1 MRFAG
6 VPGGPSV
13 PTAWRIPFS
22 HAQASINDCYLL
34 GPIVVHPE
42 SVGTL
47 AVVTDR
53 PTVDRPTDRP
63 NGFCVWH

>member
-13 PTAWRIPFS
+13 PTAWRVPFS

-47 AVVTDR
+47 GERYIRVHDLQALR
-53 PTVDRPTDRP
+53 AQ
-63 NGFCVWH
+63 